1 MNLTG
6 ANPPPNYFQGGYSPR
21 SPCGSAA
28 PASHNV
34 IFKTQTSDLIEIIIE
49 LCNLSQEEL
58 PIHRDNRLLSQR
70 RTASIVVV
78 KLLSIFIIHTIEFVW
93 YVDITK
99 FAKFD
104 NDFY

>member
-49 LCNLSQEEL
+49 LCKLCNINI
-58 PIHRDNRLLSQR
+58 PNKFNRM
-70 RTASIVVV
+70 
-78 KLLSIFIIHTIEFVW
+78 
-93 YVDITK
+93 
-99 FAKFD
+99 
-104 NDFY
+104 NDEYTQQFNYNDARCPSLRK